1 MMKRGIKIN
10 LVLLAVAFVL
20 FACSNKSNEQNIDT
34 NTNSEVTNEQ
44 KDTKKD
50 TSSKNSSTKID
61 QLMEET
67 LDVNKGLDS
76 FTMIEETNTIETFQ
90 EEESHL
96 YTKEVSDVVFEPFQ
110 LEVTIEQSQPKGFT
124 EEERQSFEYK
134 GGFYIVDGKTY
145 MKLDGDTWSETENSL
160 TDEEF
165 QEQELIVFDRITETY
180 RHAAEKESLDETE
193 DTYVITFE
201 LQPQQATK
209 MDKNAEQPAFEALN
223 NTYKVEEMTVQIT
236 IDKETMYVMEIA
248 IDKTFTYDEDF
259 NIEKDTMTVQ
269 QKQVQTFS
277 NQNTIEAVTVPAD
290 IKQNAEPM

>member
-1 MMKRGIKIN
+1 MKKGLKIN

-20 FACSNKSNEQNIDT
+20 FACSNKSNEQNADT
-34 NTNSEVTNEQ
+34 NTNIEITNEQ
-44 KDTKKD
+44 KETKKEK
-50 TSSKNSSTKID
+50 SSKNASITID
-61 QLMEET
+61 QLMEEVA
-67 LDVNKGLDS
+67 DVNKALDS

-96 YTKEVSDVVFEPFQ
+96 YTKEALDIVFEPFQ
-110 LEVTIEQSQPKGFT
+110 MEVMMEQKQPKGFN
-124 EEERQSFEYK
+124 EEEQESFEYE

-145 MKLDGDTWSETENSL
+145 MKLDGDTWSESENTLS
-160 TDEEF
+160 DEEF
-165 QEQELIVFDRITETY
+165 REQEMMVFDHITETY
-180 RHAAEKESLDETE
+180 RNVAEKESLDETE
-193 DTYVITFE
+193 DTYVVTFE

-236 IDKETMYVMEIA
+236 IAKETLFVTEIVL
-248 IDKTFTYDEDF
+248 DKTFTYDEDF
-259 NIEKDTMTVQ
+259 NIEKDKMTVH

-277 NQNTIEAVTVPAD
+277 NQNAIEAVTVPDD